1 MDQDNGLSRAKMIE
15 ENRRLGALVR
25 LSSTLAD
32 SRLDLDVKFT
42 ACVETLGDLA
52 GAERTSLM
60 MVEDLELVVRA
71 ATNPEIIGLRSPL
84 TAHTISTDVVKSG
97 RAIYITDVGQ
107 SDYASARR
115 EGDQSTYR
123 TNSLISVPL
132 CDAGTVTGVLNLSD
146 KLGSDSFDRDD
157 FHLAQTIAGQISN
170 LVYFSALHSRL
181 VQAFNELGK
190 ANQVKDDLM
199 RMILHG
205 LKAPLTGAKEMVRLA
220 AEEPAEDSGEQRQ
233 RLDLAGS
240 ELELLWRRVTNLL
253 DLSRMEAG
261 EPSLNREPVNL
272 ATLATE
278 ARHTLGAM
286 ARGKGVKVWLETSG
300 EPTAMADEELA
311 ERIVVNLLLNA
322 LQVSAPERGGKG
334 EVTIQVN
341 DHDQVASLEV
351 IDSGPG
357 VDTGRLGDP
366 FEAAGHAAPD
376 QPPPGQ
382 GLRFSRQAARLM
394 HGEVSFTNLAQGG
407 ARFSLTLPAARR
419 G

>member
-1 MDQDNGLSRAKMIE
+1 MSQENRVSRGELIE
-15 ENRRLGALVR
+15 ENRRLRALVD
-25 LSSTLAD
+25 LCSTLAD
-32 SRLDLDVKFT
+32 ARLSLDAKLT
-42 ACVETLGDLA
+42 ACVETLGRLA

-60 MVEDLELVVRA
+60 MVEGQDLVVRA

-84 TAHTISTDVVKSG
+84 NSRTISTDVVQSG
-97 RAIYITDVGQ
+97 KPIFITDVGQ

-146 KLGSDSFDRDD
+146 KLGADAFDRDD
-157 FHLAQTIAGQISN
+157 FRLARTIAGQISA

-181 VQAFNELGK
+181 VDAFNELDK
-190 ANQVKDDLM
+190 ANQVKADLM
-199 RMILHG
+199 SMILHG

-220 AEEPAEDSGEQRQ
+220 AEDPAQDPAEQGH
-233 RLDLAGS
+233 RLDLAES
-240 ELELLWRRVTNLL
+240 ELELLWRRITNLL
-253 DLSRMEAG
+253 DLSRMEAE
-261 EPSLNREPVNL
+261 EPAVNREPVNL
-272 ATLATE
+272 ASLASEARDTLA
-278 ARHTLGAM
+278 AM

-300 EPTAMADEELA
+300 EPTAMADEELT

-322 LQVSAPERGGKG
+322 LQVSSPGAGGRG
-334 EVTIQVN
+334 EVTIQVG
-341 DHDQVASLEV
+341 DHDQVALLEV

-357 VDTGRLGDP
+357 VDPARADEIFEPAGRVSPEG
-366 FEAAGHAAPD
+366 GS
-376 QPPPGQ
+376 PGQ
-382 GLRFSRQAARLM
+382 GLRFSRRAARLM
-394 HGEVSFTNLAQGG
+394 HGDVRFDNLLQGG